1 MGCHYTKKKRK
12 NGRASRA
19 ANFRS
24 AALWQCRTVI
34 RPLCLCAAIAKTTLA
49 CQGVKQGHDR
59 ISLPH
64 ARVGLACAKVAGLL
78 CAWWPVGKKK
88 GGGHCVSRDRRM
100 KIAESVASWKICL
113 FTLYSCWQTV
123 LIRIIVWILAPEKAR
138 RRKAWNNFLSGRN
151 FFLHFCLIDGHF
163 YNADFCSFQPSRPF
177 CWKAPG
183 ALHFL
188 NRFYPPNKM
197 LALQS
202 RSGWQRATRPSTNV
216 PRVTTDNTTMTTGPP
231 TCCGRI
237 LSTRA
242 HHWL

>member
-19 ANFRS
+19 ANFRLT
-24 AALWQCRTVI
+24 ALRQCRTVI

-78 CAWWPVGKKK
+78 CAWWPVDKKK
-88 GGGHCVSRDRRM
+88 GGHCVSRDRRM

-113 FTLYSCWQTV
+113 FTLYSCWQMV
-123 LIRIIVWILAPEKAR
+123 RIRITVWILAPEKAR
-138 RRKAWNNFLSGRN
+138 RRKAWNNFLSGRDF
-151 FFLHFCLIDGHF
+151 FFLHFCLIDE
-163 YNADFCSFQPSRPF
+163 CWPSRPF

-183 ALHFL
+183 GLHFL

-202 RSGWQRATRPSTNV
+202 SSGWQRATRPSTNV
-216 PRVTTDNTTMTTGPP
+216 PRVAAGNKTVTTGPP

-237 LSTRA
+237 LSTRG
-242 HHWL
+242 HQWL